1 MTGSEQSC
9 DVWWRSSGG
18 MRKEVRKLKRLD
30 IAFGFDAGLASCE
43 IAEQVCVRTA
53 LDDDVGPSIGDMKLT
68 GARPEE
74 GSEVARRE
82 RNIRGHFAGAAALGS
97 SAVGC
102 IAAGCVRGNV
112 RQESLDCR
120 SIAGHRGGRGVRRRH
135 RGT

>member
-1 MTGSEQSC
+1 
-9 DVWWRSSGG
+9 

-30 IAFGFDAGLASCE
+30 IAFGFDAGLASSK
-43 IAEQVCVRTA
+43 IVQQVCVGTA
-53 LDDDVGPSIGDMKLT
+53 LDDNVGPSIGDMELT
-68 GARPEE
+68 GARSKE

-82 RNIRGHFAGAAALGS
+82 RNIRGHFAGAAALGR

-102 IAAGCVRGNV
+102 VAAGCVRGNV
-112 RQESLDCR
+112 RQESLDGR